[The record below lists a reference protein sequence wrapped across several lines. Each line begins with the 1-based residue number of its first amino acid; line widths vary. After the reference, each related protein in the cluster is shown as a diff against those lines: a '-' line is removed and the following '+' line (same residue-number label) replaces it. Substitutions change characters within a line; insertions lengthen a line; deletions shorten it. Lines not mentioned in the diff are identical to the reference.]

1 MSFKPFILSAHLAAS
16 IIGVGGSTG
25 AWGGDLDRL
34 SITDLQRRLAEIDSE
49 LAGLAN
55 ISLNSGVGP
64 IGFRSQSHTE
74 AEHLEWAR
82 VDLSREALIDEVVL
96 VPALWRSLNA
106 GFVADA
112 FPANLRILAGTA
124 GDPTG
129 TVVAEFRDTAHLLP
143 RIAPL
148 VVPTGG
154 IRASWVR
161 IETDRLSRRAFDGRY
176 IFQLAEMLVFA
187 DQENLALHRPVSISQ
202 NDGDGESPAW
212 NPVFLVDGILP
223 YVMNSGRGDPSLAFI
238 SVIGIGD
245 HPAIEIDLQ
254 REHPVSG
261 IRLHAVDQSDTVP
274 QAYPGDYALPH
285 SFRIEGAND
294 AGFTDAQLLMEASP
308 SSIYELGPIM
318 EWSFTENACRYLRL
332 TALDPYFSQ
341 EAGRNGTRIG
351 YAEIEVLADGRNV
364 AVGQPASAAFSPA
377 SSERRF
383 ESLTDGHNLY
393 GQILPVRQW
402 LGELSR
408 RHDLETARPLVVA
421 ELSGKNARTRTV
433 LTRMFWLAALLAGG
447 IAFMLF
453 YYHFRARRQETNIRE
468 RIAANLH
475 DELGANLHAIG
486 LLGDLAKDAVDS
498 REDLLDTLDRIRS
511 LTERTGSAA
520 RNCAHMVLAKGV
532 CEDLVAEMR
541 HDSRRLLA
549 DLQHSITFEGEEIL
563 RRLPRRKRIDL
574 YLFHKEALINIIR
587 HSGAT
592 EATTRL
598 VADPGEIVLTIS
610 DNGCGIAGESPSSL
624 KRRARLL
631 GADLSVEPPVAGG
644 TRIVLKLRKFGILK

>member
-1 MSFKPFILSAHLAAS
+1 MSLKPFILSAHLAVS
-16 IIGVGGSTG
+16 IIGVGVSTG

-34 SITDLQRRLAEIDSE
+34 SITDLQRRLAEIDAE
-49 LAGLAN
+49 LAGLAH

-64 IGFRSQSHTE
+64 IGFRSRSYSE
-74 AEHLEWAR
+74 AEHLEWVQ
-82 VDLSREALIDEVVL
+82 VDLSREAVINEVVL

-129 TVVAEFRDTAHLLP
+129 SVVAEFRNTAHLLS

-223 YVMNSGRGDPSLAFI
+223 YVMNTGRGNPSLAFI

-274 QAYPGDYALPH
+274 QAHPGDYALPH
-285 SFRIEGAND
+285 HFSIEGAND
-294 AGFTDAQLLMEASP
+294 ASFTDAQLLMEASP

-318 EWSFTENACRYLRL
+318 EWSFTENECRYLRL
-332 TALDPYFSQ
+332 TALDPFFSRKPGGM
-341 EAGRNGTRIG
+341 APGSAMPRSRC
-351 YAEIEVLADGRNV
+351 LPM
-364 AVGQPASAAFSPA
+364 VGMSLSAKRQAPPSVQPAPDAA
-377 SSERRF
+377 SS
-383 ESLTDGHNLY
+383 H
-393 GQILPVRQW
+393 
-402 LGELSR
+402 
-408 RHDLETARPLVVA
+408 
-421 ELSGKNARTRTV
+421 
-433 LTRMFWLAALLAGG
+433 
-447 IAFMLF
+447 
-453 YYHFRARRQETNIRE
+453 
-468 RIAANLH
+468 
-475 DELGANLHAIG
+475 
-486 LLGDLAKDAVDS
+486 
-498 REDLLDTLDRIRS
+498 
-511 LTERTGSAA
+511 
-520 RNCAHMVLAKGV
+520 
-532 CEDLVAEMR
+532 
-541 HDSRRLLA
+541 
-549 DLQHSITFEGEEIL
+549 
-563 RRLPRRKRIDL
+563 
-574 YLFHKEALINIIR
+574 
-587 HSGAT
+587 
-592 EATTRL
+592 
-598 VADPGEIVLTIS
+598 
-610 DNGCGIAGESPSSL
+610 
-624 KRRARLL
+624 
-631 GADLSVEPPVAGG
+631 
-644 TRIVLKLRKFGILK
+644 